1 IDNFM
6 APLTDSMEL
15 EFKDE
20 YIIYRT
26 DDDNIHGIWV
36 YETKDR
42 ERIRKQLWECR
53 ELSKT
58 VSTSLQ
64 LEQSSKL
71 SFTPTANS
79 NSYGKPID
87 IVDLLKRAEIKQING
102 ITSSKRNVQSDD
114 HSHKN
119 VIDKLFQNTN
129 HTESLIHSSIPS
141 ITPNQSLDGK
151 LLLDLLR
158 QPANS
163 SSTTGIA
170 SNPYISSTPL
180 PRSISLSGDAIS
192 HDHYMKNPGL
202 PFVKTGQSTSIP
214 TLTNTSNHVPTTST
228 TLFGENNQGLQRS
241 QVLDASIASLSEFLD
256 RNDQRGNRMQKIMS
270 KPEFTQRY
278 LYLIQV

>member
-1 IDNFM
+1 M
-6 APLTDSMEL
+6 
-15 EFKDE
+15 
-20 YIIYRT
+20 
-26 DDDNIHGIWV
+26 
-36 YETKDR
+36 
-42 ERIRKQLWECR
+42 
-53 ELSKT
+53 
-58 VSTSLQ
+58 SLQ
-64 LEQSSKL
+64 LEQSSKI
-71 SFTPTANS
+71 SFTQTTNS

-119 VIDKLFQNTN
+119 VIGELFQNTN
-129 HTESLIHSSIPS
+129 RTESSIHTSIPS
-141 ITPNQSLDGK
+141 VTPVPPNQSLDGK

-158 QPANS
+158 QPANNS
-163 SSTTGIA
+163 STGIA

-180 PRSISLSGDAIS
+180 PQPISLTGDATS
-192 HDHYMKNPGL
+192 HDHYMKNTGPS
-202 PFVKTGQSTSIP
+202 FVKTSMP
-214 TLTNTSNHVPTTST
+214 TLLTNTSNHVPTTST

-241 QVLDASIASLSEFLD
+241 QVLDASIASLSGFLD